1 MKYGKSKA
9 RCALLLAVIAG
20 SVGIFA
26 EPSPAGLAQL
36 FGGSGYSGNLSK
48 NRAIRHQQLI
58 CDPSGAPISG
68 STSVKY
74 DPCVVSL
81 SGLEFGPGY
90 TGQGFVEEEK
100 RCDNKTR
107 FFLQNINSFLECP
120 KGKQTG
126 YVQVTYSLEGK
137 AGTMTPEQGFTTE
150 ASNGVAGVDTHSLM
164 FTYLPDV
171 PDTTVAKYTIY
182 ADTGTRPS
190 GNKTDS
196 LSGISPSGAKFTLGP
211 SQLSR
216 RRFPAASPSL
226 CLPPPGPDRQCS
238 LPLRR
243 LRSYAIRARRQP
255 PAAESVCPWIRR
267 NRAFAAVSLFA
278 ERLPAAPLRVVP
290 IPPAH
295 VVRRPKLILLIS
307 TRRRGGRST
316 GRPQSQTEDP
326 EMAQHYVSSQA
337 TSSDLE
343 AVEQLSSAYKVMTN
357 ELGKVIVGQ
366 EEVVEQVLTAMFCQ
380 GHVLLVGVPGL
391 AKTLLVKTISDVL
404 HLSFKRVQFT
414 PDLMPSDITGTAV
427 LEEDHTTGK
436 RAFRFVKGPLFANMV
451 LADEINRTPPKT
463 QAALLEAMQEH
474 RVTSGENTYELPEPF
489 FVLATQNPIEQ
500 EGTYPLP
507 EAQLDRFMFQTNVKY
522 PKPQDEIQIMKQAT
536 TQYRADLSRLLDGQ
550 AIINLQQIVRRVPVA
565 EHVYAYA
572 RDLVRATRAGEPGVP
587 PYINDLVQWGAG
599 PRASIYLIMAGKARA
614 ILNGRVHVT
623 TEDIARVA
631 LPVLRHR
638 ILTTFSAE
646 AAGMNSDKVIE
657 RLLRDVPRTATA
669 AA

>member
-1 MKYGKSKA
+1 
-9 RCALLLAVIAG
+9 
-20 SVGIFA
+20 
-26 EPSPAGLAQL
+26 
-36 FGGSGYSGNLSK
+36 
-48 NRAIRHQQLI
+48 
-58 CDPSGAPISG
+58 
-68 STSVKY
+68 
-74 DPCVVSL
+74 
-81 SGLEFGPGY
+81 
-90 TGQGFVEEEK
+90 
-100 RCDNKTR
+100 
-107 FFLQNINSFLECP
+107 
-120 KGKQTG
+120 
-126 YVQVTYSLEGK
+126 
-137 AGTMTPEQGFTTE
+137 
-150 ASNGVAGVDTHSLM
+150 
-164 FTYLPDV
+164 
-171 PDTTVAKYTIY
+171 
-182 ADTGTRPS
+182 
-190 GNKTDS
+190 
-196 LSGISPSGAKFTLGP
+196 
-211 SQLSR
+211 
-216 RRFPAASPSL
+216 
-226 CLPPPGPDRQCS
+226 
-238 LPLRR
+238 
-243 LRSYAIRARRQP
+243 
-255 PAAESVCPWIRR
+255 
-267 NRAFAAVSLFA
+267 
-278 ERLPAAPLRVVP
+278 
-290 IPPAH
+290 
-295 VVRRPKLILLIS
+295 
-307 TRRRGGRST
+307 
-316 GRPQSQTEDP
+316 
-326 EMAQHYVSSQA
+326 MAQQYVAQQA
-337 TSSDLE
+337 TSTDLE
-343 AVEQLSSAYKVMTN
+343 AVEQLSRAYKVMTT

-522 PKPQDEIQIMKQAT
+522 PTPADEIQIMKQAT

-572 RDLVRATRAGEPGVP
+572 RDLVRATRAGEPGIP

-657 RLLRDVPRTATA
+657 RLLRDVPRTAA
-669 AA
+669 AAA